1 VRPSGYLEKPSG
13 KAEWAPNRGSER
25 RCEGSRYAPDL
36 NPIEE
41 AFWKIKR
48 FLQHVGARTPEVLVE
63 ATGKA
68 LDALTAENALGL
80 FTRGGY
86 RTLEQQRL

>member
-1 VRPSGYLEKPSG
+1 
-13 KAEWAPNRGSER
+13 
-25 RCEGSRYAPDL
+25 
-36 NPIEE
+36 
-41 AFWKIKR
+41 
-48 FLQHVGARTPEVLVE
+48 VLVE